1 MPEFPITDTHVHL
14 AGKDALQYAWLED
27 NGALSGTYE
36 LANYDIAC
44 GDIDVGSIV
53 FMECGGEPYANEVEW
68 VMTLAEQDPRVKG
81 ILARIPIEEGE
92 PIVPTLEAWAVNP
105 LVKGVRRL
113 IESEDVEFCL
123 QQAFIDGVNLLP
135 QFGLSFDICINHR
148 HLANVLK
155 FVAQC
160 PDVQFILDHIGK
172 PGIRDG
178 LFEPWK
184 SEIRQLA
191 EFPNVTCKVSGVV
204 TEAHHNSWTRDDV
217 RPYVEHVIECFG
229 FDRVT
234 YGSDWF
240 VQTLASTYPRWVE
253 TLDWIVADCS
263 DDEQRKLYDTNAKR
277 IYRVDD

>member
-27 NGALSGTYE
+27 NEALSGTYE
-36 LANYDIAC
+36 LANYDTAC
-44 GDIDVGSIV
+44 GDIDVGGIV
-53 FMECGGEPYANEVEW
+53 FMECGGEPYAKEVEW
-68 VMTLAEQDPRVKG
+68 VMALAEQDPRVKG

-92 PIVPTLEAWAVNP
+92 PIVPTLEAWAANP

-178 LFEPWK
+178 LFEPWQ

-191 EFPNVTCKVSGVV
+191 QFPNVTCKVSGVV
-204 TEAHHNSWTRDDV
+204 TEAHHNSWTRDNV

-253 TLDWIVADCS
+253 TLDWIVGDCS
-263 DDEQRKLYDTNAKR
+263 DDERRKLYDTNAKK
-277 IYRVDD
+277 IYRLDV

>member
-14 AGKDALQYAWLED
+14 AGKDDLDYAWLHGNET
-27 NGALSGTYE
+27 LSGTYE

-44 GDIDVGSIV
+44 GDVDVGSIV
-53 FMECGGEPYANEVEW
+53 FMECGGEPYTNEVEW
-68 VMTLAEQDPRVKG
+68 VMRLAGQDPRVKG
-81 ILARIPIEEGE
+81 ILARVPIEEGE
-92 PIVPTLEAWAVNP
+92 AIVPTLEAWAANP

-123 QQAFIDGVNLLP
+123 QQSFIDGVNLLP

-160 PDVQFILDHIGK
+160 PEVQFILDHIGK

-184 SEIRQLA
+184 SEVRQLTQ
-191 EFPNVTCKVSGVV
+191 FPNVTCKVSGVV
-204 TEAHHNSWTRDDV
+204 TEAHHDSWTRDDV

-240 VQTLASTYPRWVE
+240 VQTLATTYPRWVE

-263 DDEQRKLYDTNAKR
+263 DDERRKLYDINAKK
-277 IYRVDD
+277 IYRLDD